1 MAKFPFR
8 TWTIVHGSQRIE
20 LAQGNNN
27 CFFRYSLPIVTAY
40 IKKEPKELENV
51 LLKIKQLDK
60 GEYSMINNL
69 LNLLLLLPQ
78 ILLLL

>member
-1 MAKFPFR
+1 MGVKK
-8 TWTIVHGSQRIE
+8 IE
-20 LAQGNNN
+20 SVQENNN

-40 IKKEPKELENV
+40 IKREPKELENV

-60 GEYSMINNL
+60 GKYSMINNL